1 MDKAS
6 KNIVMSVVAAII
18 FMAAFGFMLALFQKG
33 EQFNKMLVDDTNHK
47 ASSRYSLA
55 YEQEHFYITPAD
67 VYYDILAGDIAVGMY
82 LNGTELSPDIIG
94 RARNGEAYAVNA
106 LKTAL
111 TYSKYRKVPNY
122 NRQGTLLSINF
133 IGE

>member
-6 KNIVMSVVAAII
+6 RSIILSVVGAII
-18 FMAAFGFMLALFQKG
+18 FMAAFGFMLNLFYKG

-55 YEQEHFYITPAD
+55 YEDEHFYITPAD
-67 VYYDILAGDIAVGMY
+67 VYYDIIAGDISVVLY
-82 LNGTELSPDIIG
+82 LNGIELSSDIIG
-94 RARNGEAYAVNA
+94 RARNGEAYAINA
-106 LKTAL
+106 LKTSIIH
-111 TYSKYRKVPNY
+111 SKYRKVQNY
-122 NRQGTLLSINF
+122 DSSGSLLSINF